1 VNGKETQQYNFNLDH
16 SYTKYDFNV
25 NGSQTASLYGANGQ
39 MTEYAT
45 FNASGY
51 KTQDIFYT
59 NGKATQQYN
68 FNLDKS
74 YTKYDFSVDGTQTAT
89 LVGVNGQ
96 VTEYAKFNA
105 SGYKTQDIFYGA
117 DQKATKQLDFNLDGS
132 YASHA
137 FNSDGS
143 QFAALFGTNG
153 LITEYATFSAS
164 GFKTQDILYTNGK
177 ATKQYDFSVDNSY
190 ISHTFDGAK
199 EYVALFGSNHIIHD
213 YYQYSQNWLFER
225 DFFDPIGRQIEA
237 DRFNTSG
244 QLSNFTK
251 YTYNND
257 GSYWSNNYSATGQM
271 TAQTK
276 FTGDGAVIQN
286 NSIYIPGNG
295 YGFPIANAGWSFQI

>member
-1 VNGKETQQYNFNLDH
+1 M
-16 SYTKYDFNV
+16 
-25 NGSQTASLYGANGQ
+25 YGVNGQ

-51 KTQDIFYT
+51 KTQDIFYS

-74 YTKYDFSVDGTQTAT
+74 FTKYDFKVDGTQTAT
-89 LVGVNGQ
+89 FVGANGQ
-96 VTEYAKFNA
+96 VTEYAKFDA
-105 SGYKTQDIFYGA
+105 RGFKTQDIFYGA
-117 DQKATKQLDFNLDGS
+117 DQKATKQLDFSSDGS
-132 YASHA
+132 YSSYV

-164 GFKTQDILYTNGK
+164 GFKTQDIFYTNGK

-190 ISHTFDGAK
+190 IARTFEGAK
-199 EYVALFGSNHIIHD
+199 EYIALYGSNHIIYD

-225 DFFDPIGRQIEA
+225 DLFDGMGRQIEA

-244 QLSNFTK
+244 KLTGFTK

-257 GSYWSNNYSATGQM
+257 GSYWSNNYSATGQK
-271 TAQTK
+271 TAETK
-276 FTGDGAVIQN
+276 FSGDGAVIQN
-286 NSIYIPGNG
+286 NNIYIPGSG
-295 YGFPIANAGWSFQI
+295 YGFPVANAGWSFQI

>member
-1 VNGKETQQYNFNLDH
+1 M
-16 SYTKYDFNV
+16 
-25 NGSQTASLYGANGQ
+25 YGVNGQ

-105 SGYKTQDIFYGA
+105 SGFMTQDIFFGA
-117 DQKATKQLDFNLDGS
+117 DQKTTKQLDFNLDGS

-190 ISHTFDGAK
+190 ISHSFDGAK
-199 EYVALFGSNHIIHD
+199 EYIALFGSNHIIYD

-225 DFFDPIGRQIEA
+225 DLFDGIGRQIEA

-244 QLSNFTK
+244 QLSGFTK

-257 GSYWSNNYSATGQM
+257 GSYWSNNYSTTGQM